1 MLRILAAERLKMKR
15 TWLPVLVLFGPTGI
29 LLSMMVDFGL
39 RRDFL
44 LQQPLDSWSILVKEV
59 SALLP
64 LTLLLGSTLLASL
77 MVGAE
82 HQASSWK
89 HLLTL
94 PLSRFR
100 IYLGKGI
107 QMTGWLLM
115 AGILMVPV
123 FAFLWIWFEM
133 GKEVPWG
140 SFLKGGLYPVLAVLP
155 VAMLQLWLS
164 VVIRNQA
171 LPVFIGVVGPLFNKL
186 LPAWM
191 PWAYPGNSIPV
202 QIAWEDNNPA
212 VWVPAGVGVGI
223 LLLILGAL
231 HFSVGRWR
239 PNDGICSLDHR

>member
-133 GKEVPWG
+133 GKEVPWAP
-140 SFLKGGLYPVLAVLP
+140 F
-155 VAMLQLWLS
+155 
-164 VVIRNQA
+164 
-171 LPVFIGVVGPLFNKL
+171 
-186 LPAWM
+186 
-191 PWAYPGNSIPV
+191 
-202 QIAWEDNNPA
+202 
-212 VWVPAGVGVGI
+212 
-223 LLLILGAL
+223 
-231 HFSVGRWR
+231 
-239 PNDGICSLDHR
+239 